1 MAIGSGFSLDMGDFF
16 KFKTKKKTYFYHYSS
31 EGYGLSQYVSGGHM
45 AWIILFYYV
54 CNSAIMP
61 AWIMS
66 IKANKILRISWRFLF
81 QAFFMIPFVLYE
93 RRTGD

>member
-1 MAIGSGFSLDMGDFF
+1 
-16 KFKTKKKTYFYHYSS
+16 
-31 EGYGLSQYVSGGHM
+31 M

-81 QAFFMIPFVLYE
+81 QAIFMIPFVLYE